1 MAISSISS
9 TASANYYTKAALAGP
24 VDINTAL
31 SALKVNPRIKVSIK
45 DTSANISNN
54 LETLNKYVNNINV
67 AGIEQT
73 DPTAVMEV
81 SATQLAKFT
90 TLLGKFSTNY
100 KINVSN
106 VAASSV
112 TSMDSNSHVNNF
124 SITDTSLNISASLDN
139 IKNKIAKLDKV
150 TVSTPSSYI
159 SLTADQFV
167 TDAAVISKIKNSYS
181 LSVRNATAA
190 QASTYQGNFNI
201 KSVAVSDTASEIS
214 AHLDDLQQLGLSLT
228 EVKSTDNAAISIS
241 ANQIESD
248 ALVIGKLYKG
258 YQLAVT
264 SSNIN
269 QAIKLMASKK
279 MVSID
284 IVDSSANISNNL
296 DLLKKLGNSLTSICI
311 TDTNNALTMNS
322 TQYAAASST
331 LEKIDSTSSAYKIDI
346 QKATAS
352 EARAFKTTNHIR
364 NISIYDSNSN
374 ISSQWENLI
383 TNSRI
388 SDIYITGANNTLSI
402 KNDMLDTNMLA
413 TIRTNY
419 GLDINSV
426 AISDVDALV
435 KGNARINS
443 VSVTGNAKDV
453 TDNLTTLDAL
463 GSRLKTI
470 TRTDTATTTL
480 NLTASEWN
488 KYANLLTKITSGYA
502 INISGVSAANA
513 KSIASDKRIQSVSVT
528 DTAAAISSKIDSL
541 HYLGTQLTSIIQ
553 SDTTAISLNAN
564 QWKYESSTLSK
575 IGKPGST
582 SQNLGTGY
590 TLSIK
595 NATTDQLA
603 NLLLDTKIT
612 SIDFA
617 DTNEKIVSNLDA
629 LQSAITANAQ
639 VNFSIRQTNTSQPLA
654 ITYDQYT
661 NDATA
666 LAKITSNYSLSLSG
680 APIAQAIDTT
690 SNLYK
695 DKSVSSLQV
704 QGTHSSIE
712 TSLSALNS
720 LGDKVTAITQTDAS
734 TDDLSLSLDQWT
746 AYGKTIYK
754 IQSGVHAS
762 ISGVP
767 VSGVTSLLLDSRV
780 KNISISDSVS
790 NISTAIDQLNNLGPK
805 LVKITPSNPS
815 SEIIV
820 SMDQLNRTSGLLGKI
835 DGSYSLAV
843 KNATAVDAQNLLG
856 ADYTHVTSVYVA
868 DSSSNIASKFDS
880 LSSNNKLVEI
890 KQTGIA
896 TPLILTNAQR
906 IAGNASTFAKIS
918 GGYTLNISD
927 ATVGTLSDILSNSSV
942 TGVSLSGSAFNIVD
956 NLTALSA
963 ASNKLQTISIT
974 DTSPATLAMTYS
986 QWNQYQVTLAKI
998 TSPYKVSISDVSA
1011 TNAGSVASDQRV
1023 ISLSVLDS
1031 TQNINTNL
1039 DSLQRL
1045 GAQLTTI
1052 TVNDVGTPLDMS
1064 VTAYQY
1070 HNDAKALSKISGA
1083 NYSLSITGA
1092 NVLDAAV
1099 MEGDSQVSNFNLRD
1113 FSYNIG
1119 NSITDLNSYAK
1130 LLSNS
1135 INVIDS
1141 TVPISLSADLY
1152 ISSSATLAK
1161 ITNSYLLE
1169 VKDASTSMASELQ
1182 SNSHVSSFNIKDTSS
1197 NIGSALLTNS
1207 SIADMSKI
1215 SSIAVTSDDGAI
1227 DLTQSQYE
1235 LLSDSISQITGS
1247 FRLKISDVL
1256 IGDLST
1262 TLSEPHVIS
1271 ASLSASSSDISANFD
1286 GLSNLGDSLTSITI
1300 SNASTPI
1307 ALTYEQWSN
1316 GSDTLSKIINATYH
1330 LALVSV
1336 SAAAATSASAQANVD
1351 SVSVSDGGSNISS
1364 KFDALSALGSALD
1377 GVEVY
1382 DHVPILI
1389 TQSQFDS
1396 SSDLIDKFMG
1406 DHRFSISDA
1415 TA

>member
-45 DTSANISNN
+45 DTSANIGNN
-54 LETLNKYVNNINV
+54 LDTLNKYVNNITA

-73 DPTAVMEV
+73 DPTSVIEV
-81 SATQLAKFT
+81 SATQLAKLT
-90 TLLGKFSTNY
+90 TFFGKFSTNY

-106 VAASSV
+106 VTTASV
-112 TSMDSNSHVNNF
+112 NSMDSNLHVNKF
-124 SITDTSLNISASLDN
+124 SITDTSVKIGASLDN
-139 IKNKIAKLDKV
+139 IKDKIAKLDKV
-150 TVSTPSSYI
+150 TVSTPSTFI
-159 SLTADQFV
+159 SLTANQFV
-167 TDAAVISKIKNSYS
+167 TDAAVISKINNSYS
-181 LSVRNATAA
+181 LSVKNATAE
-190 QASTYQGNFNI
+190 QASSYQGNFNI

-214 AHLDDLQQLGLSLT
+214 AHLDDLQKLGLSLT

-248 ALVIGKLYKG
+248 ALVIGRLYKG

-264 SSNIN
+264 SANLS
-269 QAIKLMASKK
+269 QATKLMASKK

-284 IVDSSANISNNL
+284 IVDSAANISKNL
-296 DLLKKLGNSLTSICI
+296 DLLKKLGNSLTSIRI
-311 TDTNNALTMNS
+311 TDTNNALTMNT
-322 TQYAAASST
+322 TQYAAVSST
-331 LEKIDSTSSAYKIDI
+331 LEKIDSTSSAYKIDLL
-346 QKATAS
+346 KATAA
-352 EARAFKTTNHIR
+352 EARTFKTTDHIN
-364 NISIYDSNSN
+364 NISVYDSNSN

-383 TNSRI
+383 ENSRI
-388 SDIYITGANNTLSI
+388 ANIYITGANNTLSI
-402 KNDMLDTNMLA
+402 KNDKLDTNTLA

-426 AISDVDALV
+426 AISDVAALV
-435 KGNARINS
+435 QGNARISS
-443 VSVTGNAKDV
+443 VSVTGAATAI
-453 TDNLTTLDAL
+453 TDNLSTLDAL

-470 TRTDTATTTL
+470 TRTDTATTAL
-480 NLTASEWN
+480 NLTAGEWN

-528 DTAAAISSKIDSL
+528 DTASAISSKIDSL
-541 HYLGTQLTSIIQ
+541 HYLGTQLSSIIQ
-553 SDTTAISLNAN
+553 TDATAISLTAN
-564 QWKYESSTLSK
+564 QWKYETSTLSK
-575 IGKPGST
+575 LGST
-582 SQNLGTGY
+582 LENLGTGY

-595 NATTDQLA
+595 NATTDQLSS
-603 NLLLDTKIT
+603 LLNDSKVT

-639 VNFSIRQTNTSQPLA
+639 VNFSIRQLNASQPLA

-661 NDATA
+661 TDATA
-666 LAKITSNYSLSLSG
+666 LSKITSNYSLSLSG
-680 APIAQAIDTT
+680 APIAQAIDTIST
-690 SNLYK
+690 LYK
-695 DKSVSSLQV
+695 DNRVSSLQV
-704 QGTHSSIE
+704 QGAHSIIE
-712 TSLSALNS
+712 TSLSALTS

-746 AYGKTIYK
+746 TYGKTIYK

-780 KNISISDSVS
+780 KNISVSDSVS
-790 NISTAIDQLNNLGPK
+790 NISNAIDQLNNLGPK

-815 SEIIV
+815 SEISV

-856 ADYTHVTSVYVA
+856 SDYEHVTSVYVA
-868 DSSSNIASKFDS
+868 DSSSNIASKFDQ
-880 LSSNNKLVEI
+880 LSNNSKLDEI
-890 KQTGIA
+890 KQTGVA
-896 TPLILTNAQR
+896 SPLVLTNAQR
-906 IAGNASTFAKIS
+906 ITGNASTFAKIS

-927 ATVGTLSDILSNSSV
+927 ATVGTLSDILSDSSV
-942 TGVSLSGSAFNIVD
+942 TGVALSGSASNIVD

-974 DTSPATLAMTYS
+974 GTSPATLAMTYS
-986 QWNQYQVTLAKI
+986 QWNQNQVTLAKI

-1052 TVNDVGTPLDMS
+1052 TVNDVGTPPAMS

-1070 HNDAKALSKISGA
+1070 HNDANALSKISGA

-1092 NVLDAAV
+1092 NVLDASV
-1099 MEGDSQVSNFNLRD
+1099 MESDSQVSNFTLRD

-1135 INVIDS
+1135 IAVIDS
-1141 TVPISLSADLY
+1141 TVPISLSANLY
-1152 ISSSATLAK
+1152 TSSSATLAK
-1161 ITNSYLLE
+1161 ITSSYMLE
-1169 VKDASTSMASELQ
+1169 VTDASTSMASQLQ
-1182 SNSHVSSFNIKDTSS
+1182 SNSHVSSFNVKDTSS
-1197 NIGSALLTNS
+1197 NVGSALLANS

-1227 DLTQSQYE
+1227 DMTQSQYE
-1235 LLSDSISQITGS
+1235 SLSDRMSQITGS

-1271 ASLSASSSDISANFD
+1271 AGLSASSSDISANFD
-1286 GLSNLGDSLTSITI
+1286 GLSNLGDSLTSITS

-1316 GSDTLSKIINATYH
+1316 GTATLSKITNATYH

-1336 SAAAATSASAQANVD
+1336 SAANATSASTQANVD
-1351 SVSVSDGGSNISS
+1351 SVSVSDGASNISS
-1364 KFDALSALGSALD
+1364 KFDDLSALGSVLD
-1377 GVEVY
+1377 SVEVSDY
-1382 DHVPILI
+1382 AAIVI

-1396 SSDLIDKFMG
+1396 SSELISKFLG
-1406 DHRFSISDA
+1406 EHRISITD
-1415 TA
+1415 

>member
-45 DTSANISNN
+45 DTSANIGNN
-54 LETLNKYVNNINV
+54 LDTLNKYVNNITA

-73 DPTAVMEV
+73 DPTSVIEV
-81 SATQLAKFT
+81 SATQLAKLT
-90 TLLGKFSTNY
+90 TFFGKFSTNY

-106 VAASSV
+106 VTTASV
-112 TSMDSNSHVNNF
+112 NSMDSNLHVNKF
-124 SITDTSLNISASLDN
+124 SITDTSVKIGASLDN
-139 IKNKIAKLDKV
+139 IKDKIAKLDKV
-150 TVSTPSSYI
+150 TVSTPSTFI
-159 SLTADQFV
+159 SLTANQFV
-167 TDAAVISKIKNSYS
+167 TDAAVISKINNSYS
-181 LSVRNATAA
+181 LSVKNATAE
-190 QASTYQGNFNI
+190 QASSYQGNFNI

-214 AHLDDLQQLGLSLT
+214 AHLDDLQKLGLSLT

-248 ALVIGKLYKG
+248 ALVIGRLYKG

-264 SSNIN
+264 SANLS
-269 QAIKLMASKK
+269 QATKLMASKK

-284 IVDSSANISNNL
+284 IVDSAANISKNL
-296 DLLKKLGNSLTSICI
+296 DLLKKLGNSLTSIRI
-311 TDTNNALTMNS
+311 TDTNNALTMNT
-322 TQYAAASST
+322 TQYAAVSST
-331 LEKIDSTSSAYKIDI
+331 LEKIDSTSSAYKIDLL
-346 QKATAS
+346 KATAA
-352 EARAFKTTNHIR
+352 EARTFKTTDHIN
-364 NISIYDSNSN
+364 NISVYDSNSN

-383 TNSRI
+383 ENGRI
-388 SDIYITGANNTLSI
+388 ANIYITGANNTLSI
-402 KNDMLDTNMLA
+402 KNDKLDTNTLA

-426 AISDVDALV
+426 AISDVADLV
-435 KGNARINS
+435 QGNARISS
-443 VSVTGNAKDV
+443 VSVTGAAINI
-453 TDNLTTLDAL
+453 TDNLSTLDAL

-470 TRTDTATTTL
+470 TRTDTATTTAL

-528 DTAAAISSKIDSL
+528 DTASAISSKIDSL
-541 HYLGTQLTSIIQ
+541 HYLGTQLSSIIQ
-553 SDTTAISLNAN
+553 TDATAISLTAN
-564 QWKYESSTLSK
+564 QWKYETSTLSK
-575 IGKPGST
+575 LGST
-582 SQNLGTGY
+582 LENLGTGY

-595 NATTDQLA
+595 NATTDQLSS
-603 NLLLDTKIT
+603 LLNDSKVT

-639 VNFSIRQTNTSQPLA
+639 VNFSIRQLNASQPLA

-661 NDATA
+661 NAATA
-666 LAKITSNYSLSLSG
+666 LSKITSNYSLSLSG

-690 SNLYK
+690 STLYK
-695 DKSVSSLQV
+695 DNRVSSLQV
-704 QGTHSSIE
+704 QGIHSIIE
-712 TSLSALNS
+712 TSLLALTS

-746 AYGKTIYK
+746 TYGKTIYK

-780 KNISISDSVS
+780 KNISVSDSVS
-790 NISTAIDQLNNLGPK
+790 NISNAIDQLNNLGPK
-805 LVKITPSNPS
+805 LVKITPANPLI
-815 SEIIV
+815 EISV

-856 ADYTHVTSVYVA
+856 SDYEHVTSVYVA
-868 DSSSNIASKFDS
+868 DSSSNIASKFDQ
-880 LSSNNKLVEI
+880 LSNNSKLDEI
-890 KQTGIA
+890 KQTGVA
-896 TPLILTNAQR
+896 SPLVLTNAQR
-906 IAGNASTFAKIS
+906 ITGNASTFAKIS

-927 ATVGTLSDILSNSSV
+927 ATVDTLSDILSDSSV
-942 TGVSLSGSAFNIVD
+942 TGVALSGSASNIVD

-974 DTSPATLAMTYS
+974 GTSPATLAMTYS
-986 QWNQYQVTLAKI
+986 QWNQNQVTLAKI

-1052 TVNDVGTPLDMS
+1052 TVNDVGTPPAMS

-1070 HNDAKALSKISGA
+1070 HNDANALSKISGA

-1092 NVLDAAV
+1092 NVLDASV
-1099 MEGDSQVSNFNLRD
+1099 MEVDSQVSNFTLRD

-1135 INVIDS
+1135 IAVIDS
-1141 TVPISLSADLY
+1141 TVPISLSANLY
-1152 ISSSATLAK
+1152 TSSSATLAK
-1161 ITNSYLLE
+1161 ITSSYMLE
-1169 VKDASTSMASELQ
+1169 VTDASTSMASQLQ
-1182 SNSHVSSFNIKDTSS
+1182 SNSHVSSFNIKDTST
-1197 NIGSALLTNS
+1197 NIGSALLANS

-1215 SSIAVTSDDGAI
+1215 SSIAVTSDDGTI
-1227 DLTQSQYE
+1227 DMTQSEYE
-1235 LLSDSISQITGS
+1235 SLSDSISQITGS

-1256 IGDLST
+1256 IGDLFT

-1271 ASLSASSSDISANFD
+1271 AGLSASSSDISANFD
-1286 GLSNLGDSLTSITI
+1286 GLSNLGGSLTSITI

-1316 GSDTLSKIINATYH
+1316 GSDTLDKVSNATYH

-1336 SAAAATSASAQANVD
+1336 SAANATIASTQANVD
-1351 SVSVSDGGSNISS
+1351 SVSVNDGASNISS
-1364 KFDALSALGSALD
+1364 KFDALSALGSVLD
-1377 GVEVY
+1377 SVEVS
-1382 DHVPILI
+1382 DHAAIVI

-1396 SSDLIDKFMG
+1396 SSELLSKFLG
-1406 DHRFSISDA
+1406 EHRISISD
-1415 TA
+1415 

>member
-73 DPTAVMEV
+73 DPTSVMEV

-106 VAASSV
+106 VTTASV
-112 TSMDSNSHVNNF
+112 NSMDSNQHVNKF
-124 SITDTSLNISASLDN
+124 SITDTSIKIGASLDN
-139 IKNKIAKLDKV
+139 IKDKIAKLDKV
-150 TVSTPSSYI
+150 TVSTPNTFI
-159 SLTADQFV
+159 SLTADQF
-167 TDAAVISKIKNSYS
+167 DIDGAVISKINNSYS
-181 LSVRNATAA
+181 LSVKNATAE

-201 KSVAVSDTASEIS
+201 KSVAVSDTANEIS
-214 AHLDDLQQLGLSLT
+214 AHLDDLQKLGLSLT
-228 EVKSTDNAAISIS
+228 EVKSTDNAAINIS

-248 ALVIGKLYKG
+248 ALVIGRLYKG

-264 SSNIN
+264 SANLS
-269 QAIKLMASKK
+269 QATKLMASKK
-279 MVSID
+279 MVSIE
-284 IVDSSANISNNL
+284 IVDSAANISMNL
-296 DLLKKLGNSLTSICI
+296 DLLKKLGNSLTSIRI

-322 TQYAAASST
+322 TQYATVSST
-331 LEKIDSTSSAYKIDI
+331 LEKIDLETCGDYKIDL
-346 QKATAS
+346 QKATAA
-352 EARAFKTTNHIR
+352 EARAFETTDHIR

-383 TNSRI
+383 ENGRI
-388 SDIYITGANNTLSI
+388 ANIYITSANNTLSI
-402 KNDMLDTNMLA
+402 KKDNLVTNTLA

-426 AISDVDALV
+426 AISDVDDLV
-435 KGNARINS
+435 QGNARISS
-443 VSVTGNAKDV
+443 VSVTGDAKDV
-453 TDNLTTLDAL
+453 TDNLSTLDAL

-470 TRTDTATTTL
+470 TRTDTATTAL
-480 NLTASEWN
+480 NLTAGEWN

-502 INISGVSAANA
+502 INISGVSVANA

-528 DTAAAISSKIDSL
+528 DTATAISSKIDSL
-541 HYLGTQLTSIIQ
+541 HYLGTQLSSIIL
-553 SDTTAISLNAN
+553 SDTNAISLTAN

-575 IGKPGST
+575 IGST
-582 SQNLGTGY
+582 LENLGTGY

-595 NATTDQLA
+595 NAATDQLA
-603 NLLLDTKIT
+603 SLLLDTKIT

-639 VNFSIRQTNTSQPLA
+639 VNFSIRQLNASQPLA

-661 NDATA
+661 NAATA
-666 LAKITSNYSLSLSG
+666 LSKITSNYSLTLSG
-680 APIAQAIDTT
+680 APIDEATDST
-690 SNLYK
+690 STLYK
-695 DKSVSSLQV
+695 DKSVSSFQV
-704 QGTHSSIE
+704 QGDHSSIE

-720 LGDKVTAITQTDAS
+720 LGNKVTAITQTDAS
-734 TDDLSLSLDQWT
+734 DNDLSLSLDQWT
-746 AYGKTIYK
+746 TYGKTIYK

-780 KNISISDSVS
+780 KNISVSDSVS

-815 SEIIV
+815 SEISV

-843 KNATAVDAQNLLG
+843 KNATAVDAQNLLST
-856 ADYTHVTSVYVA
+856 DYEHVTSVYVA
-868 DSSSNIASKFDS
+868 DSSSNIASKFDE
-880 LSSNNKLVEI
+880 LSNNSKLDEI
-890 KQTGIA
+890 KQTGVA
-896 TPLILTNAQR
+896 SPLVLTNAQR
-906 IAGNASTFAKIS
+906 ITGNASTFAKIS

-927 ATVGTLSDILSNSSV
+927 ATVGTLSDILSDSSV
-942 TGVSLSGSAFNIVD
+942 TGVALSGSASNIVD

-974 DTSPATLAMTYS
+974 GTSPATLAMTYS
-986 QWNQYQVTLAKI
+986 QWNQNQVTLAKI

-1052 TVNDVGTPLDMS
+1052 TVNDVGTPPAMS
-1064 VTAYQY
+1064 ITAYQY
-1070 HNDAKALSKISGA
+1070 HNDANALSKISGA

-1092 NVLDAAV
+1092 NVLDASV
-1099 MEGDSQVSNFNLRD
+1099 MEVDSQVSNFTLRD

-1135 INVIDS
+1135 IAVIDS
-1141 TVPISLSADLY
+1141 TVPISLSANLY
-1152 ISSSATLAK
+1152 TSSSATLAK
-1161 ITNSYLLE
+1161 ITSSYMLE
-1169 VKDASTSMASELQ
+1169 VTDASTSMASQLQ
-1182 SNSHVSSFNIKDTSS
+1182 SNSHVSSFNVKDTSS
-1197 NIGSALLTNS
+1197 NVGSALLANS

-1227 DLTQSQYE
+1227 DMTQSQYE
-1235 LLSDSISQITGS
+1235 SLSDSISQITGS

-1256 IGDLST
+1256 IGDLFT

-1271 ASLSASSSDISANFD
+1271 ADLSASSSDISANFD
-1286 GLSNLGDSLTSITI
+1286 GLSNLGNSLTSITL

-1316 GSDTLSKIINATYH
+1316 GTDTLSKITNATYH

-1336 SAAAATSASAQANVD
+1336 SAADATSASAQANVD
-1351 SVSVSDGGSNISS
+1351 SVSVNDGANNISS
-1364 KFDALSALGSALD
+1364 KFDALSALGSVLD
-1377 GVEVY
+1377 SIEVS
-1382 DHVPILI
+1382 DQTAIVI
-1389 TQSQFDS
+1389 TQTQFDS
-1396 SSDLIDKFMG
+1396 SSELIGKILG
-1406 DHRFSISDA
+1406 EHRILISD
-1415 TA
+1415 